1 MIRSHSL
8 TRLTASVVSL
18 LCLFCMSSLVFAQGA
33 AQTPAASP
41 ANKPAPAAKPAQ
53 PAPASKPAVDKPLSF
68 RFTEIEKDSDED
80 RIRNQT
86 GTIINKGK
94 FEKTEDKAIF
104 TQYYKE
110 YFFARWVNS
119 GKYYQMDAYPETLR
133 KQARL
138 TRKPTDKKKL
148 EAIASRWTYPCFIE
162 DFRKDLDRSRDDGEP
177 QKIAVK
183 IAYDFA
189 MEVIASNNSQCTP
202 AVKYNCTLL
211 LGNLYYKT
219 SASANELPVV
229 YAPAFETLVKIASS
243 AKAPCYLKIGAL
255 MGLNQ
260 MISETNLTDKQ
271 KTDVYNVMLEIAKTK
286 VDPATFA
293 SSKDDPTG
301 EGAAWARN
309 LSIEG
314 LRLLADFNSKIDKT
328 KGFYP
333 GKEAVGTLF
342 QIINDK
348 KAPMTTRVAALESL
362 GSYNFNKYPELKSS
376 SPKLLKAV
384 ASLVIEAIQTEL
396 DRKVD
401 NLVWGDDAERINRQY
416 GSEDSEN
423 ENVDNS
429 NNAIFLLQ
437 RAMPAVYA
445 VNTALNG
452 VKSDKGWKGLSSLES
467 SSDAVKPS
475 EMIDVL
481 KNANASLNALS
492 KEIIPSND
500 AGGAAD
506 LDSED
511 SYATNNKLQ
520 EVISVLNSIQDDFR
534 PFTE

>member
-1 MIRSHSL
+1 MITSKFL

-18 LCLFCMSSLVFAQGA
+18 LCLFCMTSLVFAQEA
-33 AQTPAASP
+33 AQAPAASP

-53 PAPASKPAVDKPLSF
+53 PAPAPKPAVEKPLSF

-86 GTIINKGK
+86 GTIFNKGK
-94 FEKTEDKAIF
+94 FEKAEDKAIF
-104 TQYYKE
+104 TQYYKG
-110 YFFARWVNS
+110 YFFARWVSS

-133 KQARL
+133 KQARM
-138 TRKPTDKKKL
+138 TKKPTDKKKL

-162 DFRKDLDRSRDDGEP
+162 DFRKDLDRSREDGEP

-183 IAYDFA
+183 TAFDFA
-189 MEVIASNNSQCTP
+189 MEVIASNNSQCNP

-229 YAPAFETLVKIASS
+229 YTPAFDTLVKIASS

-260 MISETNLTDKQ
+260 IISETNLTDKQ
-271 KTDVYNVMLEIAKTK
+271 KSDVYNVMLEIAKTR
-286 VDPATFA
+286 VDPAALA

-301 EGAAWARN
+301 EGASWARN
-309 LSIEG
+309 LAIEG
-314 LRLLADFNSKIDKT
+314 LRLLADFNPKVDKT

-333 GKEAVGTLF
+333 GKEAIGTLF

-348 KAPMTTRVAALESL
+348 KAPMTTRIAALESL

-376 SPKLLKAV
+376 SPKLMKAV

-401 NLVWGDDAERINRQY
+401 TLVWGDDAELMARQY
-416 GSEDSEN
+416 HSDNAEE
-423 ENVDNS
+423 EQVDTT

-437 RAMPAVYA
+437 RALPAVYA
-445 VNTALNG
+445 LNAALNG
-452 VKSDKGWKGLSSLES
+452 VKSDKGWKGLSTLDS
-467 SSDAVKPS
+467 SNDATSPA

-481 KNANASLNALS
+481 KNANSSLNALA
-492 KEIIPSND
+492 KEIIPSNSS
-500 AGGAAD
+500 GGAAD

-511 SYATNNKLQ
+511 SYPTDKMQ
-520 EVISVLNSIQDDFR
+520 EVISVLNSIQDDLR